1 MANQFEVECPCCG
14 ATLKVDAAVKAVLS
28 HKEKPR
34 PKTIDDI
41 SVGVEKLKNAQAER
55 EAAFK
60 KSFEQVKSSKDVLS
74 AKFDELLKQAQQDDP
89 TKPPP
94 KPLGLD

>member
-14 ATLKVDAAVKAVLS
+14 ATLKVDATVKAVLS

-41 SVGVEKLKNAQAER
+41 SAGVEKLKSAQAER
-55 EAAFK
+55 EAAFN

-74 AKFDELLKQAQQDDP
+74 AKFDELLKQAKQDDP

>member
-14 ATLKVDAAVKAVLS
+14 ATLKVDATVKAVLS

-41 SVGVEKLKNAQAER
+41 SAGVEKLKNAQAER
-55 EAAFK
+55 EAAFN

-74 AKFDELLKQAQQDDP
+74 AKFDELLKQAKQDDP

>member
-14 ATLKVDAAVKAVLS
+14 ATLKVDAQVKAILS
-28 HKEKPR
+28 HKEKAR

-41 SVGVEKLKNAQAER
+41 SSGVERLKTQKAER
-55 EAAFK
+55 EAAFN

-74 AKFDELLKQAQQDDP
+74 AKFDELLKQAKQDDP

-94 KPLGLD
+94 KPLGFD

>member
-41 SVGVEKLKNAQAER
+41 SAGVEKLKNAQAER
-55 EAAFK
+55 EAAFN

-74 AKFDELLKQAQQDDP
+74 AKFDELLKQAKQDDP

>member
-14 ATLKVDAAVKAVLS
+14 ATLKVDATVKAVLS

-41 SVGVEKLKNAQAER
+41 SAGVEKLRSAQAER
-55 EAAFK
+55 EAAFN

-74 AKFDELLKQAQQDDP
+74 AKFDELLKQAKQDDP
-89 TKPPP
+89 SKPPP